1 MFSSNI
7 KRRPTGYKMVKDL
20 SIILYKLEPL
30 SLKTR
35 KKTKENKKQLQI
47 YQNHFIDSVDKN
59 AQGKKLEMRRKK
71 TEENRNLISP
81 N

>member
-20 SIILYKLEPL
+20 SIISYKLEPL

-47 YQNHFIDSVDKN
+47 YQNHFIDLVDKN
-59 AQGKKLEMRRKK
+59 TQGKKLEMRRKK

>member
-20 SIILYKLEPL
+20 SIISYKLEPL

-71 TEENRNLISP
+71 TEENGTLISP

>member
-20 SIILYKLEPL
+20 SIIFYKLEPL